1 MDDFQYSRKIHYSS
15 AAAAAAT
22 APMSYLR
29 LAAAYIKLNW
39 RMQMEYRGA
48 LLSQALAMFL
58 NNSTWL
64 IFWTLFFD
72 RFPVVRGW
80 EAKDVVTLWA
90 ISAGGYG
97 LANAFCWNLHNLAGL
112 ISRGQLD
119 VWMLYPRAILPRLA
133 LGKMSATALGDL
145 AFGYVVYMVLV
156 RPDWQHFLLFN
167 FLLAAVALV
176 FLGFNIW
183 RGCLGFVFGQGEI
196 LSEQWFFSMITFS
209 TYPNCLFDGWIKLV
223 LYTLIPAGF
232 VSGLPVEAL
241 HNFDWQKAMLTWLGA
256 LTILG
261 SSVAVFTL
269 GLRRY
274 QSGNL
279 LDMRA

>member
-1 MDDFQYSRKIHYSS
+1 MKNTVIG
-15 AAAAAAT
+15 
-22 APMSYLR
+22 YLR
-29 LAAAYIKLNW
+29 LAKAYLKLNW

-48 LLSQALAMFL
+48 FISQLLAMFL

-64 IFWTLFFD
+64 AFWLLFFS

-80 EAKDVVTLWA
+80 SAPDVITLWA
-90 ISAGGYG
+90 VCAAGFG
-97 LANAFCWNLHNLAGL
+97 LANAIFWNLHGLA
-112 ISRGQLD
+112 SMVAKGQLD
-119 VWMLYPRAILPRLA
+119 VWLLYPRALLPHLA

-145 AFGYVVYMVLV
+145 SFGYAVYLILV
-156 RPDWQHFLLFN
+156 KPDWAHLLLFN
-167 FLLAAVALV
+167 FLVFAVALLFV
-176 FLGFNIW
+176 GFNIW
-183 RGCLGFVFGQGEI
+183 RGSLGFIFGQAET

-209 TYPNCLFDGWIKLV
+209 TYPNCLFDGWMKVV
-223 LYTLIPAGF
+223 LYSLIPAGF

-241 HNFDWQKAMLTWLGA
+241 HSMNLKAAALTLAGA
-256 LTILG
+256 LTIAVSG
-261 SSVAVFTL
+261 YAVFEM